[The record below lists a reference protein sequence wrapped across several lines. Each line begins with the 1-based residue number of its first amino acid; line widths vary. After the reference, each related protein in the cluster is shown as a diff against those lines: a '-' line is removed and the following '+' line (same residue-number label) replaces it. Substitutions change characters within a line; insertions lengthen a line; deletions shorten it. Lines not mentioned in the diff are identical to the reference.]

1 MNASKKRYDSKWK
14 VTRIL
19 LNDYLVLKSMSVQA
33 GISMAEALHKLI
45 TRQLE
50 PSAEEIAPLLAYLT
64 RGPTRTSTIGSTRS
78 STRSSTAIATNGS
91 KAAAFRIKPGG
102 VRNE

>member
-1 MNASKKRYDSKWK
+1 MRKQRNYDKRVKL
-14 VTRIL
+14 TRIL
-19 LNDYLVLKSMSVQA
+19 LSDYLVLTKLSIQA

-50 PSAEEIAPLLAYLT
+50 PSSESIVPLLAYLT
-64 RGPTRTSTIGSTRS
+64 RGSARS
-78 STRSSTAIATNGS
+78 SARGATAIATDGG
-91 KAAAFRIKPGG
+91 KTAAFRIKPKG

>member
-1 MNASKKRYDSKWK
+1 MRKQRNYDKR
-14 VTRIL
+14 VRLTRVL

-50 PSAEEIAPLLAYLT
+50 PSSEEIMPLLAYLT
-64 RGPTRTSTIGSTRS
+64 RGITKGSAKG
-78 STRSSTAIATNGS
+78 STAIATDGGRV
-91 KAAAFRIKPGG
+91 AAFRIKHGG
-102 VRNE
+102 IRHE

>member
-1 MNASKKRYDSKWK
+1 MRKQRNYDKR
-14 VTRIL
+14 VRLTRVL

-50 PSAEEIAPLLAYLT
+50 PSAEEITPLLAYLT
-64 RGPTRTSTIGSTRS
+64 RGSARS
-78 STRSSTAIATNGS
+78 STRGSTATATNGS
-91 KAAAFRIKPGG
+91 KAAAFRIKSGG

>member
-1 MNASKKRYDSKWK
+1 MSETKKRYDRKYK
-14 VTRIL
+14 NTRIIL
-19 LNDYLVLKSMSVQA
+19 ADYLVLKKLSIQA

-64 RGPTRTSTIGSTRS
+64 RGPIRTSTRGSIKS
-78 STRSSTAIATNGS
+78 STRSSTAIATDGGRV
-91 KAAAFRIKPGG
+91 AAFRIKHGG
-102 VRNE
+102 IRHE